1 MHAFSQVRYDSLYV
15 SCYSVCWLS
24 HEHHE
29 HSPSGCDRTSHLCE
43 AEPLAL
49 ASLFSPL
56 LTFYH
61 DAYYLTPFRKPLRQ
75 NSTKISLPSLLRL
88 SIACLHLPI
97 TNCPVYRYVMLLY
110 SVFSIQSLFMPWN
123 DSSSTTEDVET
134 PPRPYTHA
142 STGTRHQRCKKVHS
156 TIRCGSLCDV

>member
-1 MHAFSQVRYDSLYV
+1 MRRELCYRVGQRGTSHLIIYCSSYVAQHKMTQGIWRKDYSSATSMEWVECGGVVRFWPWLFSPPVNELLKEQIAQMHAFSQVRYDSLYV

-61 DAYYLTPFRKPLRQ
+61 DAYYLTPFRKP
-75 NSTKISLPSLLRL
+75 
-88 SIACLHLPI
+88 
-97 TNCPVYRYVMLLY
+97 
-110 SVFSIQSLFMPWN
+110 
-123 DSSSTTEDVET
+123 
-134 PPRPYTHA
+134 
-142 STGTRHQRCKKVHS
+142 
-156 TIRCGSLCDV
+156 